1 MKTPT
6 NRGYGQMINT
16 GQTLRGQ
23 TSYSSVVRVGAVSAL
38 TVCIPLW
45 SEPLMGLD
53 FLQLNIDSM
62 GTLSLMTIGL
72 SKA

>member
-1 MKTPT
+1 
-6 NRGYGQMINT
+6 MINT

-23 TSYSSVVRVGAVSAL
+23 TSYSSVVRVGVVSAL